1 MVDVVQLVRA
11 SDCGS
16 ECRGFE
22 PHPPPWI
29 KYWKSLISGTFL
41 FAKHSAFYEL
51 NISTTLILLD
61 LLANCWIINK
71 KQATFRN
78 VACFQNGLF
87 KSFPGHTWYVCKVT
101 FIFVLILPD
110 FIVSVL
116 SYGSQFFL
124 DAYELVVL
132 SHTVGTRE

>member
-29 KYWKSLISGTFL
+29 KYWKSIISGTFL
-41 FAKHSAFYEL
+41 FAKHSAFHEL

-71 KQATFRN
+71 KQAAFHN
-78 VACFQNGLF
+78 VACFKNGLF
-87 KSFPGHTWYVCKVT
+87 KSSYVHTWYVRRLHIHRLISPNLVVT
-101 FIFVLILPD
+101 ILCH
-110 FIVSVL
+110 IT
-116 SYGSQFFL
+116 QFLL
-124 DAYELVVL
+124 DTDKLVVL